1 MSPNLPKE
9 WLGELN
15 FKPLFPDSKSEG
27 IYPVLTTSD
36 GQEYRV
42 RLKDAPSDAEL
53 ALLQLDGLQVK
64 LEGYAD
70 DLRGHWRINV
80 PWLDDGLTVQ
90 QVVVSQTLEGTL
102 LDEKSLNSSSSKET

>member
-1 MSPNLPKE
+1 MSPNVPKE

-70 DLRGHWRINV
+70 DLRGHWRISV
-80 PWLDDGLTVQ
+80 TWLGEGLTVQ
-90 QVVVSQTLEGTL
+90 QVIATKSPDATL
-102 LDEKSLNSSSSKET
+102 LDESSSNLSSSKDS